1 LDSKS
6 LEMLE
11 FRQICEI
18 VAGFTSFSASR
29 ELALN
34 LQPLSDYE
42 QISLLLDTED
52 ATKVITELA
61 KLGYEAVVRARSQAM
76 VSIQPME

>member
-1 LDSKS
+1 MDSKS
-6 LEMLE
+6 LEMLD
-11 FRQICEI
+11 FRQISEI

-42 QISLLLDTED
+42 QIFLLLGSRPRHATSSRWSPPSLLEGPLTFQ
-52 ATKVITELA
+52 K
-61 KLGYEAVVRARSQAM
+61 R
-76 VSIQPME
+76 